1 MGTTLNV
8 TDPKNPSGAFRCQFA
23 NCNASYR
30 RKQHLN
36 RHETKHTQQDSLPCS
51 TCSRT
56 FKRSDT
62 LKRHVRRDHKI
73 IEPLKRALRACKN
86 CHATKSRCEGG
97 APCDWC
103 LHRNIECSLYDHS
116 SSVERQGPE
125 HPADSASSPRH
136 EELDMAPSEK
146 RAEYIRHY
154 FENFHSHWSF
164 IHKGSF
170 DLRHETPLLVQSMV
184 VIGMWVSGD
193 QYAKLAA
200 VELHDIL
207 DLAIRDQRDKWDGSE
222 TDEACSAYFWPMP
235 TFQAILLHIIFSSM
249 LKEHTLDLDLKFSL
263 SIADFELLQALIR
276 TCRRL
281 GMFEYPNILS
291 RYKDATL
298 TSFIWVG
305 IEEIK
310 RFNIALYKVC
320 ARSSSSVQDGD
331 TKDYGDGLEKPFLAA
346 HELQFPLPS
355 SSALWNAA
363 GKAEWM
369 IHGKGIEPVSL
380 DDYCEESWI
389 SNFAKVLEFLDP

>member
-1 MGTTLNV
+1 MRTTPNE
-8 TDPKNPSGAFRCQFA
+8 TDPQNLSGVYRCQFA

-36 RHETKHTQQDSLPCS
+36 RHETKHTQQDSFPCS

-56 FKRSDT
+56 FGRR
-62 LKRHVRRDHKI
+62 RHVRRDHKI

-103 LHRNIECSLYDHS
+103 LHRNVKCSLDDHS
-116 SSVERQGPE
+116 GSVERQGPQ
-125 HPADSASSPRH
+125 HSADSASSPRH
-136 EELDMAPSEK
+136 EEPAMAASEK
-146 RAEYIRHY
+146 RAEYIRYY

-164 IHKGSF
+164 VHKGSF

-222 TDEACSAYFWPMP
+222 TDEACSACFWPIP
-235 TFQAILLHIIFSSM
+235 TFQAILLHTIFSCM
-249 LKEHTLDLDLKFSL
+249 LKGRTLELDLKFSL
-263 SIADFELLQALIR
+263 SLADFELLQALVR

-281 GMFEYPNILS
+281 GMFEYPKILS
-291 RYKDATL
+291 RYQDATL

-310 RFNIALYKVC
+310 RFNVALYKVC
-320 ARSSSSVQDGD
+320 ARLSTSVQDEHIEDDGD
-331 TKDYGDGLEKPFLAA
+331 DVEKPFLAA
-346 HELQFPLPS
+346 NELQFPLPS
-355 SSALWNAA
+355 NSGLWNAA

-369 IHGKGIEPVSL
+369 IHGKGVEPVSL
-380 DDYCEESWI
+380 EDYCEESWI
-389 SNFAKVLEFLDP
+389 SNFAKVSEFLDL